1 MLDPARDK
9 ARHRRDIR
17 DRATPPEQPDHLK
30 VPRRGRILGRP
41 EPRFQIV
48 HAQMISN
55 PRHGSPPRLMAHQPT
70 RCSTTQESSIRVH
83 RPEPVSQVRTTRTV
97 RRTRRQRTLDA
108 LGYVALVL
116 LVALITHKHLNQA
129 SRDPQP
135 QIVTSVR
142 VEGASDKPAA
152 HR

>member
-1 MLDPARDK
+1 MAQH
-9 ARHRRDIR
+9 ASGSHV
-17 DRATPPEQPDHLK
+17 RA
-30 VPRRGRILGRP
+30 
-41 EPRFQIV
+41 
-48 HAQMISN
+48 
-55 PRHGSPPRLMAHQPT
+55 
-70 RCSTTQESSIRVH
+70 
-83 RPEPVSQVRTTRTV
+83 TRTV

-129 SRDPQP
+129 SRDPEP

-142 VEGASDKPAA
+142 VEGASVQPAA